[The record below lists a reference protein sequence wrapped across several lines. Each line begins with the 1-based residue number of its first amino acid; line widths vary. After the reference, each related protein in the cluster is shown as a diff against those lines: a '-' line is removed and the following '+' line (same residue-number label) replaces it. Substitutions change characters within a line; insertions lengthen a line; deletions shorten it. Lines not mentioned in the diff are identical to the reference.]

1 MSPDGTPNTSA
12 NSRDSRSYDSPAEI
26 GRSRAQLARSTN
38 ETKRAYRAA
47 VSARPSPDSQ
57 IVDGDFA
64 DPRREEWASLRG
76 VIVQYIVR
84 RGQPAHV
91 AEDVAQETCIKLL
104 AYCEQQRPASL
115 YALAFR
121 IAATSL
127 IDMKRKERGVADELD
142 DGHPCEAPLA
152 DRLIDGRRR
161 VSLFQAALAAMP
173 ALRRKAFVQRRI
185 ENRSHAQIAAD
196 LGISVASVEKH
207 VSRGL
212 QDMRK
217 ALSRADLDWD
227 LGR

>member
-1 MSPDGTPNTSA
+1 MS
-12 NSRDSRSYDSPAEI
+12 
-26 GRSRAQLARSTN
+26 AQ
-38 ETKRAYRAA
+38 
-47 VSARPSPDSQ
+47 PSPDSQ
-57 IVDGDFA
+57 PVVGDVA
-64 DPRREEWASLRG
+64 DPRQAEWTAVRDA
-76 VIVQYIVR
+76 IVHYVVR
-84 RGQPAHV
+84 RGQPADV

-104 AYCEQQRPASL
+104 AYCEHQRPASL
-115 YALAFR
+115 YALALR

-127 IDMKRKERGVADELD
+127 VDIKRKERGFADELD

-161 VSLFQAALAAMP
+161 ISLLQGALAAMP
-173 ALRRKAFVQRRI
+173 GLRRKVFEQRRI

-217 ALSRADLDWD
+217 ALSRADPEWEA
-227 LGR
+227 

>member
-1 MSPDGTPNTSA
+1 MRVSRDGDPDLGA
-12 NSRDSRSYDSPAEI
+12 NSRTPHREIMGGGKRSC
-26 GRSRAQLARSTN
+26 GRSTN

-47 VSARPSPDSQ
+47 VSARPSPDRQ
-57 IVDGDFA
+57 TVNDDVA
-64 DPRREEWASLRG
+64 DPCRAEWVALRG
-76 VIVQYIVR
+76 AIVHYVVR

-127 IDMKRKERGVADELD
+127 IDIKRKERGPAVELD
-142 DGHPCEAPLA
+142 EGHPCDAPLA
-152 DRLIDGRRR
+152 DRMIDGRQR

-173 ALRRKAFVQRRI
+173 ELRRKAFVQRRI
-185 ENRSHAQIAAD
+185 ENRSHAQIAVD
-196 LGISVASVEKH
+196 LGISVTSVEKH

-217 ALSRADLDWD
+217 ALSRTDLDWD

>member
-1 MSPDGTPNTSA
+1 MPP
-12 NSRDSRSYDSPAEI
+12 
-26 GRSRAQLARSTN
+26 
-38 ETKRAYRAA
+38 YRAP
-47 VSARPSPDSQ
+47 VSARPSQDRQPA
-57 IVDGDFA
+57 DGDVA
-64 DPRREEWASLRG
+64 DPREAEWLALRSA
-76 VIVQYIVR
+76 IVHYVTR

-91 AEDVAQETCIKLL
+91 AEDVAQESCIKLL

-121 IAATSL
+121 IAATCL
-127 IDMKRKERGVADELD
+127 VDMKRKERGPADQLD
-142 DGHPCEAPLA
+142 DGHPCDAPLA

-161 VSLFQAALAAMP
+161 ISLFQAALAAMP
-173 ALRRKAFVQRRI
+173 PLRRKVFEQRRI

-217 ALSRADLDWD
+217 VLSRVDLDGEAWRD
-227 LGR
+227 ER